1 MCKSKAQLI
10 RPIRSVWRWLADR
23 LRKLKELGW
32 FTGIW
37 FITTLVLG
45 MVVGIVL
52 IVVAVLMYISF
63 VISVGQQGKDFG
75 HLPLA
80 FTGICI
86 TLAGLFFG
94 AGQKLFHDLRNA
106 GNEHI
111 KIAVLYA
118 LAGILVATFTFIYPS
133 YANMVTPYAVYSIP
147 LWVVS
152 SSLAAGVVAFVV
164 ATCLTVI
171 LFLRHLK

>member
-1 MCKSKAQLI
+1 MALVSKSAEKVERA
-10 RPIRSVWRWLADR
+10 R
-23 LRKLKELGW
+23 LVHGD
-32 FTGIW
+32 
-37 FITTLVLG
+37 
-45 MVVGIVL
+45 MVYQYTCAVDDHRNCP
-52 IVVAVLMYISF
+52 VVVVSLMYVSF
-63 VISVGQQGKDFG
+63 VLSVGQQDKDFG

-133 YANMVTPYAVYSIP
+133 YANLVTPYAVYSIP

-152 SSLAAGVVAFVV
+152 SSLAAGVIAFVV

-171 LFLRHLK
+171 LFFRHLK